1 MTTNAK
7 GMKPSDITNEI
18 VMEIKYAL
26 YELSHVQHG
35 ERCFTPRKWAQ
46 IEAVIYPI
54 VESRIYKQ
62 QHEAKGEV

>member
-46 IEAVIYPI
+46 IEAVLWWKLCL
-54 VESRIYKQ
+54 RHRWNNGRQ
-62 QHEAKGEV
+62 GE